1 MPLVGNDKKTF
12 MQINLHVVP
21 SNFSP
26 TKNKQTKTLDGREE
40 LRGKKR
46 KEAAE

>member
-12 MQINLHVVP
+12 MQINLVP